1 MSGTIP
7 SASQRHRV
15 PVRPMPGLDLVD
27 DQKDIQFVT
36 DGTDFLQIAFG
47 RNDNAGFTLDRL
59 QDHGGDGFPNLP
71 QILNGSA
78 DGGSVAVLHVL
89 HLLNQREIGLAIDPF
104 GREREGTAGL
114 AVKSVG
120 SGDEPLALTFETG
133 QFHGNLNGFGTAV
146 GEEALLQV
154 TGSAVCHGLGQVT
167 AEGIDEFLGV

>member
-1 MSGTIP
+1 M
-7 SASQRHRV
+7 
-15 PVRPMPGLDLVD
+15 
-27 DQKDIQFVT
+27 
-36 DGTDFLQIAFG
+36 
-47 RNDNAGFTLDRL
+47 
-59 QDHGGDGFPNLP
+59 
-71 QILNGSA
+71 
-78 DGGSVAVLHVL
+78 L
-89 HLLNQREIGLAIDPF
+89 HLLKQREIGLAIDPF

-133 QFHGNLNGFGTAV
+133 QFHGDLNGFGTAV